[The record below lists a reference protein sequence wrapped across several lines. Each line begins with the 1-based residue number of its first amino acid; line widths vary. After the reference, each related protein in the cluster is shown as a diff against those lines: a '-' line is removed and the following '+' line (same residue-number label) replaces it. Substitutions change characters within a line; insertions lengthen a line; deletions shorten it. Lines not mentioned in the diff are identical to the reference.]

1 MGELICFPKVNYE
14 PGSPKQDSKV
24 CETIPFPMEDIKVHR
39 YLIQYNS
46 ISLKRYYLLQQQANL
61 LNHYN
66 RLDGAKNE
74 FYRIVAEAG
83 NCAMLERDL
92 ETLEEIG
99 SEVSLQLS
107 KINREIRNLD
117 VCVARL
123 TQKAPVRVKT
133 YSPKINH

>member
-1 MGELICFPKVNYE
+1 MGELIYFPKVNYE

-24 CETIPFPMEDIKVHR
+24 CETIPFPMKDIKVHR

-83 NCAMLERDL
+83 NCAMLEHDL

-133 YSPKINH
+133 YSSKINH